1 MSPSTETRDNRG
13 FAAEIKYLLTP
24 ARADQIREWARAHV
38 GADPN
43 AGGEMGDSYRITSI
57 YFDTANFDVFHRN
70 GSFKR
75 AKYRIRRYDL
85 GEIAFLE
92 RKLRTRKMLSK
103 RRSIIAI
110 DELDRL
116 SDGEPESGWPGY
128 WFHRRILARG
138 LRPICQISY
147 DRTARVSM
155 TSCGPI
161 RLTVDRNLRVLPLD
175 GIAFDGARVGTP
187 LLQEHHILELKFI
200 RHMPAK
206 FKSLVEEFALNAQP
220 LSKYRLAVTAL
231 GCVTGPV
238 MEEDAEDVRE
248 AAYA

>member
-1 MSPSTETRDNRG
+1 MSPSLETRENRG
-13 FAAEIKYLLTP
+13 FASEIKYLLPP
-24 ARADQIREWARAHV
+24 ARADQVREWARAHV
-38 GADPN
+38 GADPH
-43 AGGEMGDSYRITSI
+43 AGGEMGDSYRITSL
-57 YFDTANFDVFHRN
+57 YFDTPNFDVFHRN

-92 RKLRTRKMLSK
+92 RKLRTRKMLTK

-138 LRPICQISY
+138 LQPVCQISY

-161 RLTVDRNLRVLPLD
+161 RLTVDRNLRALPA
-175 GIAFDGARVGTP
+175 GGMAFDDAGIGTP
-187 LLQEHHILELKFI
+187 LLNERQILELKFI
-200 RHMPAK
+200 RHMPAT
-206 FKSLVEEFALNAQP
+206 FKRLVEEFALNAQP
-220 LSKYRLAVTAL
+220 LSKYRLAATAL
-231 GCVTGPV
+231 GCAAGPV
-238 MEEDAEDVRE
+238 MEEDVENSRE